1 MAFSS
6 GFLKFLLHFC
16 TGRHIKH
23 SGSHLQA
30 TCFLSHSEVAFFG
43 QHAMAT
49 LVCLPLKTACH
60 AQPGLAWVDQ
70 SSSHGKYFIVFWHL
84 PFRCHYLLIYP
95 MNRCMHML
103 FQYCISTVMD
113 EYTINFDGSYCK
125 YDVIGHPKEV
135 NFSRGPILPIP
146 AVYWEI
152 HLKCGDPLGLLM
164 AVISNK

>member
-70 SSSHGKYFIVFWHL
+70 SSSLWKCFIDFWHL

-95 MNRCMHML
+95 MKRCMHML
-103 FQYCISTVMD
+103 FWNCISIGII
-113 EYTINFDGSYCK
+113 EYNMHISGYYCK
-125 YDVIGHPKEV
+125 SDENADWKEV
-135 NFSRGPILPIP
+135 IFFWGAHSTNP
-146 AVYWEI
+146 
-152 HLKCGDPLGLLM
+152 CGITELGCR
-164 AVISNK
+164 AGITFY